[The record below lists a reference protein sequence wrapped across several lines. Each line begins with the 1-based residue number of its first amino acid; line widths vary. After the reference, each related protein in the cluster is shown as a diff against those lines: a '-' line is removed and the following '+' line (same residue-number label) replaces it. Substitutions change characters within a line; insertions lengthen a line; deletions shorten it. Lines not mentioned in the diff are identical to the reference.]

1 MELLFIR
8 RKIWLDDFCDF
19 EDELPRDVTAHHIE
33 YAKVYKQDSK
43 SSGLVDTKSI
53 GDHALSVGYNN
64 ALCLPATSGIEKN
77 CIYYTDDYDDGI
89 FGVAESKGGFDMG
102 VFSLDDGSIQPHYPG
117 VSKSKFSLPIWIDP
131 NQRWS
136 FFSCNL

>member
-64 ALCLPATSGIEKN
+64 ALCLPAKIVYITPMIMMMEYLVWRKVKEDSTWACSAWTMGAFNLIIPASQCLNSLYQYGLILTS
-77 CIYYTDDYDDGI
+77 
-89 FGVAESKGGFDMG
+89 VG
-102 VFSLDDGSIQPHYPG
+102 VFFLVTYD
-117 VSKSKFSLPIWIDP
+117 F
-131 NQRWS
+131 
-136 FFSCNL
+136 